1 MTKYLTEGMKNRK
14 LSINSMSLFAV
25 LTNLEE
31 RGLALLTY
39 VFPLLC
45 MVSYSWLKI
54 FYQDKMTLSTS
65 FFKTE

>member
-1 MTKYLTEGMKNRK
+1 
-14 LSINSMSLFAV
+14 MSLFAV
-25 LTNLEE
+25 LTNLDE